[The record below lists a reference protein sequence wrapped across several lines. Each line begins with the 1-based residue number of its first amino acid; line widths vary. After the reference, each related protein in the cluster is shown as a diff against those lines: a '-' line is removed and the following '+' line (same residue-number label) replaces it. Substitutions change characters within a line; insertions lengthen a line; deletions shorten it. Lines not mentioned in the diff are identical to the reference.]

1 VADGREPPPDFE
13 ERATMKDI
21 LLAAVAVLAVPAL
34 AAQSPAPGP
43 AMDPVGNYQFQVLLP
58 DGSAVGGQF
67 AIKGEKD
74 KWEGTISSDVAPEA
88 PISAISVEGQVL
100 MFSLIMPDGTTLPLR
115 LAFTGDDF
123 SGQLS
128 FQGAAL
134 AIAGKR
140 VKPTS

>member
-1 VADGREPPPDFE
+1 
-13 ERATMKDI
+13 MKAV

-34 AAQSPAPGP
+34 AAQAPAP
-43 AMDPVGNYQFQVLLP
+43 AMNPVGNYQFQVLLP

-88 PISAISVEGQVL
+88 PISGISVEGQVL
-100 MFSLIMPDGTTLPLR
+100 MFSLIMPDGTSLPLR
-115 LAFTGDDF
+115 LSFTGDDF
-123 SGQLS
+123 SGQLN